1 MKMRTRLSR
10 SYVVFIFTL
19 MLLFVSAAFSNSAEA
34 LRARPDLIVSSVG
47 LTSDNWI
54 QITLKNIGPGPI
66 PLSQFNSASVGLI
79 EGNSVRG
86 SYALHVIDPDKNL
99 MRPGGS
105 ATFIWSSIILR
116 PGTHRLG
123 AIVDITNA
131 VDETRE
137 DNNRFEPRTFVVKA
151 KPDLGLYGYMKI
163 GKRKKQVD
171 WNRTVT
177 LTPED
182 VLLVSGGKVAFDI
195 YYGYREYNGGPASG
209 FKNKLYFNSS
219 VVSIQSNLSLR
230 PKEIRHVAT
239 QAYLGPGDG
248 RLCLKI
254 DADDNVHETR
264 EDNNYGCIN
273 VVFSGFDANGTG
285 SIIHPP
291 IGKVKNIPRK
301 PPRFVLP
308 NEKVK
313 AGVPR

>member
-10 SYVVFIFTL
+10 PLIVFIFTVL
-19 MLLFVSAAFSNSAEA
+19 VLFVSAAFTNCAKA
-34 LRARPDLIVSSVG
+34 LIARPDLIVSSVG
-47 LTSDNWI
+47 LTRCNWI

-79 EGNSVRG
+79 EGNSIRG
-86 SYALHVIDPDKNL
+86 NFALHVIDPDKNL
-99 MRPGGS
+99 RRPGGS
-105 ATFIWSSIILR
+105 VTFIWSSIILR

-137 DNNRFEPRTFVVKA
+137 DNNRFEPRTFVVKG
-151 KPDLGLYGYMKI
+151 KPDLAFYGYMKI

-171 WNRTVT
+171 WGRTVT

-195 YYGYREYNGGPASG
+195 YYGYREFNGGPASG

-219 VVSIQSNLSLR
+219 VVSIQRNLALR
-230 PKEIRHVAT
+230 PKEIRHAAT

-254 DADDNVHETR
+254 DADDDVHETR

-273 VVFSGFDANGTG
+273 VIFRDSETDGTG
-285 SIIHPP
+285 PIIHPN
-291 IGKVKNIPRK
+291 KR
-301 PPRFVLP
+301 
-308 NEKVK
+308 
-313 AGVPR
+313 

>member
-1 MKMRTRLSR
+1 MKMQTCPAKSPIVL
-10 SYVVFIFTL
+10 VFT
-19 MLLFVSAAFSNSAEA
+19 MLFLFVSAAFANSALA
-34 LRARPDLIVSSVG
+34 LMAKPDLIVSSVD
-47 LTSDNWI
+47 LTRDNWI

-86 SYALHVIDPDKNL
+86 SYALNVIDPDKKL
-99 MRPGGS
+99 IRPGGS
-105 ATFIWSSIILR
+105 VTFIWNSIILR
-116 PGTHRLG
+116 PGTYKLG
-123 AIVDITNA
+123 AIVDNTSAI
-131 VDETRE
+131 DEVRE
-137 DNNRFEPRTFVVKA
+137 DNNVYRPRTFVVKA

-195 YYGYREYNGGPASG
+195 YYGYREYNGGSASG
-209 FKNKLYFNSS
+209 FKNKLYFNSA

-254 DADDNVHETR
+254 DADDNVRETR

>member
-1 MKMRTRLSR
+1 MKMQTCPAKSPI
-10 SYVVFIFTL
+10 VVIFTVL
-19 MLLFVSAAFSNSAEA
+19 FLFVSAAFANSALA
-34 LRARPDLIVSSVG
+34 LMAKPDLIVSSVG

-79 EGNSVRG
+79 KGNSIRG
-86 SYALHVIDPDKNL
+86 NFALHVIDPDKNL
-99 MRPGGS
+99 RRPGGS
-105 ATFIWSSIILR
+105 VTFIWSSIILR

-137 DNNRFEPRTFVVKA
+137 DNNRFEPRTFVVKGKA
-151 KPDLGLYGYMKI
+151 DLAFYGYMKI

-171 WNRTVT
+171 WGRTVT

-195 YYGYREYNGGPASG
+195 YYGYREFNGGPASG

-219 VVSIQSNLSLR
+219 VVSIQRNLSLG
-230 PKEIRHVAT
+230 PKEIRHAAT

-254 DADDNVHETR
+254 DADDDVHETR

-273 VVFSGFDANGTG
+273 VIFRDSETDGTG
-285 SIIHPP
+285 SIIHPT
-291 IGKVKNIPRK
+291 KR
-301 PPRFVLP
+301 
-308 NEKVK
+308 
-313 AGVPR
+313 